1 MTLLKDIMLDEYDDI
16 KIINGDFVL
25 VGSSAQVRQHA
36 SVVFSTFL
44 GEYFLDTRRGV
55 PYIQK
60 IFKKGTTR
68 QEMQDIFSTAALTVP
83 GVLYVI
89 SVAIKDIDPVL
100 RTAKVIVEAKVEGD
114 DIVDLTYN
122 VAPARN
128 ELSIVQ
134 DTSDAYDVWQGVLD
148 GDTVVQDYGG
158 L

>member
-1 MTLLKDIMLDEYDDI
+1 
-16 KIINGDFVL
+16 
-25 VGSSAQVRQHA
+25 
-36 SVVFSTFL
+36 
-44 GEYFLDTRRGV
+44 
-55 PYIQK
+55 
-60 IFKKGTTR
+60 
-68 QEMQDIFSTAALTVP
+68 MQDIFSTAALTVP